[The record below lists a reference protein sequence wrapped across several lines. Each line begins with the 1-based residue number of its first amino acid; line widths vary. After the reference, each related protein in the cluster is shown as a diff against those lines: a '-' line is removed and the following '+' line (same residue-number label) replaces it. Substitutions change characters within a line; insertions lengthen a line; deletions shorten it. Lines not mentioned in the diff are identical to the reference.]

1 MRHLR
6 SLVLLVGI
14 VSGLSVP
21 ALAGS
26 PNVVVSIAP
35 LHSLAAGVMKGAGE
49 PVMLVPAGASPH
61 AFALRPSD
69 AIALQ
74 KARLVVLAGAGL
86 ERFLDRPLT
95 ALSGRAEILKLAAL
109 PGMRLRELG
118 EHHAHDGHGG
128 EHHDPH
134 IWLDPENAITIVA
147 ALRDSLGALDP
158 ENAALYRQNAS
169 AMIAALGA
177 LDREIAQ
184 LLIPVRSRPFITFH
198 DAYGYFADRYSL
210 SQVGTV
216 VLSPD
221 IPPGAARVA
230 EIVRL
235 VRERKAVCVFS
246 EPQFE
251 PRLITR
257 LAEDNKIGIGVADPL
272 GAGIPEGPDHYAAT
286 LRALAGTFRDCLA
299 GAGAS

>member
-1 MRHLR
+1 MRPLR
-6 SLVLLVGI
+6 SILLLI
-14 VSGLSVP
+14 AFVSGLSVP
-21 ALAGS
+21 ALAGP

-35 LHSLAAGVMKGAGE
+35 LHSLVAAVMKGAGE
-49 PVMLVPAGASPH
+49 PVLLVPAGASPH
-61 AFALRPSD
+61 AFSLRPSD
-69 AIALQ
+69 AVALQ

-86 ERFLDRPLT
+86 ERFLDRPLA

-118 EHHAHDGHGG
+118 EHHAHDGHAA

-147 ALRDSLGALDP
+147 ALRDSLGILDP
-158 ENAALYRQNAS
+158 ENAALYRQNA
-169 AMIAALGA
+169 AEMMAALGA
-177 LDREIAQ
+177 LDREIAA
-184 LLIPVRSRPFITFH
+184 LLEPVRSRPFITFH
-198 DAYGYFADRYSL
+198 DAYGYFADRYGL
-210 SQVGTV
+210 APLGTL

-235 VRERKAVCVFS
+235 VQERRAVCIFS

-251 PRLITR
+251 PRLIAR
-257 LAEDNKIGIGVADPL
+257 LAEGSDIRVGIVDPL
-272 GAGIPEGPDHYAAT
+272 GSGHPTGPGHYVAA
-286 LRALAGTFRDCLA
+286 LRALAGAFRDCLA